1 MNPEV
6 NLEVNLDMNLDRRR
20 FLALAGAVIAMPRL
34 AFAETYPARPIH
46 MVVGFAAGGGADIMA
61 RLVGQPLGERLGQQ
75 IVVDNRP
82 GAGTNIATELVV
94 KAPADGY
101 TLLLVNSPAAI
112 NTTLYD
118 NLSFDFI
125 RDIAP
130 VASIGRVPL
139 VMVVNP
145 ALPVHTVPEFIA
157 YAKAN
162 PGKVNMGSGGNG
174 APDHMSGE
182 LFKAMAGVPMLHVP
196 YRGVAPATADL
207 LGGQIQVIFATM
219 PAVISL
225 IRSGKLRA
233 LAVTTAT
240 RSDQLP
246 DVPTIAEFVPGYEAS
261 QWYGIGAPKGTPADV
276 IEKLNRET
284 NVVLAD
290 AKLTPKLA
298 ELGASVLSGSPAD
311 FGKLIVDETAKWAKV
326 VKLSGAKPD

>member
-1 MNPEV
+1 MHMK
-6 NLEVNLDMNLDRRR
+6 LIRRR
-20 FLALAGAVIAMPRL
+20 FLQLAGAAVAAP
-34 AFAETYPARPIH
+34 AVTAWAQTYPTRPIH

-61 RLVGQPLGERLGQQ
+61 RLIGQALGERLGQQ
-75 IVVDNRP
+75 IIVDNRP
-82 GAGTNIATELVV
+82 GAGTNIGTEVVV
-94 KAPADGY
+94 KAAPDGY

-145 ALPVHTVPEFIA
+145 SLPAKTISEFIT

-182 LFKAMAGVPMLHVP
+182 LFKALAGVGILHVP
-196 YRGVAPATADL
+196 YRGVAPAITDL
-207 LGGQIQVIFATM
+207 LGGQVQVIFGTM
-219 PAVISL
+219 PAVIEF
-225 IRSGKLRA
+225 IKAGKLRA
-233 LAVTTAT
+233 LGVTTAT

-246 DVPTIAEFVPGYEAS
+246 DVPPIGDFVPGYEAS

-276 IEKLNRET
+276 IERLNKET
-284 NVVLAD
+284 NAVLAD
-290 AKLTPKLA
+290 PKIKARLA
-298 ELGASVLSGSPAD
+298 ELGASVLTGSPAD

-326 VKLSGAKPD
+326 VKISGVKAD

>member
-1 MNPEV
+1 MHLV
-6 NLEVNLDMNLDRRR
+6 RRR
-20 FLALAGAVIAMPRL
+20 FLALAGAAMAAPAV
-34 AFAETYPARPIH
+34 AFAQAYPTRPVH

-61 RLVGQPLGERLGQQ
+61 RLIGQALSERLGQQ

-82 GAGTNIATELVV
+82 GAGTNIATEVV
-94 KAPADGY
+94 AKAAPDGY
-101 TLLLVNSPAAI
+101 TLLLANSPNAI
-112 NTTLYD
+112 NATLYD
-118 NLSFDFI
+118 NLSFDFV

-145 ALPVHTVPEFIA
+145 ALPAKTIPEFIA

-182 LFKAMAGVPMLHVP
+182 LFKAMAGVGILHVP
-196 YRGVAPATADL
+196 YRGVAPAIADL
-207 LGGQIQVIFATM
+207 LGGQVQVIFGTM
-219 PAVISL
+219 PAVIAL
-225 IRSGKLRA
+225 IKSGKLRA
-233 LAVTTAT
+233 LGVTTAM

-246 DVPTIAEFVPGYEAS
+246 DVPSIGEFVPGYEAS

-276 IEKLNRET
+276 IERLNRET
-284 NVVLAD
+284 NAVLAD
-290 AKLTPKLA
+290 PKMQARLA

-326 VKLSGAKPD
+326 VKISGAKPD

>member
-1 MNPEV
+1 MA
-6 NLEVNLDMNLDRRR
+6 MNLVRRR
-20 FLALAGAVIAMPRL
+20 FLQLAGAAIAAPAVSRV
-34 AFAETYPARPIH
+34 AWSQTYPSRPMH
-46 MVVGFAAGGGADIMA
+46 MVVGFAAGGGADIIA
-61 RLVGQPLGERLGQQ
+61 RLIGQALSERLGQQ

-94 KAPADGY
+94 KAAPDGY
-101 TLLLVNSPAAI
+101 TLLLANSPNSI

-118 NLSFDFI
+118 NLSFDFT
-125 RDIAP
+125 RDIVP

-145 ALPVHTVPEFIA
+145 SLPAKTVPEFIA

-182 LFKAMAGVPMLHVP
+182 LFKAMAGVGILHVP
-196 YRGVAPATADL
+196 YRGVAPAISDL
-207 LGGQIQVIFATM
+207 LGGQVQVIFGTM
-219 PAVISL
+219 PAVIAL
-225 IRSGKLRA
+225 VKAGKLRA
-233 LAVTTAT
+233 LGVTTAT
-240 RSDQLP
+240 RSDELP
-246 DVPTIAEFVPGYEAS
+246 DVPSIGELVPGYEAS
-261 QWYGIGAPKGTPADV
+261 QWYGIGAPKSTPAEV
-276 IEKLNRET
+276 IERLNRET
-284 NVVLAD
+284 NAVLAD
-290 AKLTPKLA
+290 PKMKARLA

>member
-1 MNPEV
+1 
-6 NLEVNLDMNLDRRR
+6 MNLLRRQ
-20 FLALAGAVIAMPRL
+20 FLYLAGAAAAAPTL
-34 AFAETYPARPIH
+34 AFGETYPSRPIH

-61 RLVGQPLGERLGQQ
+61 RLIGQPLGALLGQQ

-82 GAGTNIATELVV
+82 GAGTNIATEVVV
-94 KAPADGY
+94 KAAPDGY
-101 TLLLVNSPAAI
+101 TLLLANSPNTI

-118 NLSFDFI
+118 NLSFDFS
-125 RDIAP
+125 RDTVP

-145 ALPVHTVPEFIA
+145 SLPVKTVPEFIA

-182 LFKAMAGVPMLHVP
+182 LFKAMAGVPIQHVP
-196 YRGVAPATADL
+196 YRGVAPAIADL
-207 LGGQIQVIFATM
+207 LGGQNQVIFGTM

-225 IRSGKLRA
+225 IKAGKLRA

-261 QWYGIGAPKGTPADV
+261 QWYGIVAPKGTPTEV
-276 IEKLNRET
+276 IAKLNHDA

-290 AKLTPKLA
+290 PALKPKLA
-298 ELGASVLSGSPAD
+298 ELGASVVSGTPAE
-311 FGKLIVDETAKWAKV
+311 FGKLIADETAKWAKV
-326 VKLSGAKPD
+326 VKISGAKAE

>member
-1 MNPEV
+1 MK
-6 NLEVNLDMNLDRRR
+6 LIRRR
-20 FLALAGAVIAMPRL
+20 FLQLAGAAIAAPGV
-34 AFAETYPARPIH
+34 AWSQTYPSRPMH
-46 MVVGFAAGGGADIMA
+46 MVVGFAAGGGADIIA
-61 RLVGQPLGERLGQQ
+61 RLLGQSLSERLGQQ

-82 GAGTNIATELVV
+82 GAGTNIGTEVVV
-94 KAPADGY
+94 KAAPDGY

-145 ALPVHTVPEFIA
+145 SLPAKTVPEFIA

-182 LFKAMAGVPMLHVP
+182 LFKALAGVGILHVP
-196 YRGVAPATADL
+196 YRGVAPAITDL
-207 LGGQIQVIFATM
+207 LGGQVQVIFGTM
-219 PAVISL
+219 PAVIEFVKAS
-225 IRSGKLRA
+225 KLRA
-233 LAVTTAT
+233 LGVTTAT
-240 RSDQLP
+240 RSEALP
-246 DVPTIAEFVPGYEAS
+246 DVPSLAEFVPGYEAS
-261 QWYGIGAPKGTPADV
+261 QWYGIGAPKSTPGEV
-276 IEKLNRET
+276 IERLNKET
-284 NVVLAD
+284 NAVLAD
-290 AKLTPKLA
+290 PKIKARLA

-311 FGKLIVDETAKWAKV
+311 FGKLIVDETAKWEKV
-326 VKLSGAKPD
+326 VKISGAKPD

>member
-1 MNPEV
+1 MAMK
-6 NLEVNLDMNLDRRR
+6 LIRRR
-20 FLALAGAVIAMPRL
+20 FLYLAGAAIAAPAAARV
-34 AFAETYPARPIH
+34 AWSQTYPTRPMH
-46 MVVGFAAGGGADIMA
+46 MVVGFAAGGGADIIA
-61 RLVGQPLGERLGQQ
+61 RLIGQSLSERLGQQ

-82 GAGTNIATELVV
+82 GAGTNIGTEVVV
-94 KAPADGY
+94 KAAPDGY

-145 ALPVHTVPEFIA
+145 SSPAKTVPEFIA

-182 LFKAMAGVPMLHVP
+182 LFKAMAGVGILHVP
-196 YRGVAPATADL
+196 YRGVAPAITDL
-207 LGGQIQVIFATM
+207 LGGQVQVIFGTM
-219 PAVISL
+219 PAVIEF
-225 IRSGKLRA
+225 IKSGRLRA
-233 LAVTTAT
+233 LAVTTAA
-240 RSDQLP
+240 RSEALP
-246 DVPTIAEFVPGYEAS
+246 DVPTIGEFVPGYEAS
-261 QWYGIGAPKGTPADV
+261 QWYGIGAPKSTPAEV
-276 IEKLNRET
+276 IARLNKET
-284 NVVLAD
+284 NAVLAD
-290 AKLTPKLA
+290 PKIKARLA

-311 FGKLIVDETAKWAKV
+311 FGKLIADETAKWAKV
-326 VKLSGAKPD
+326 VKISGAKPD

>member
-1 MNPEV
+1 MAMNHV
-6 NLEVNLDMNLDRRR
+6 RRR
-20 FLALAGAVIAMPRL
+20 FLYLAGAAIAAP
-34 AFAETYPARPIH
+34 AAAWSQTYPARPLH
-46 MVVGFAAGGGADIMA
+46 MVVGFAAGGGADIIA
-61 RLVGQPLGERLGQQ
+61 RLIGQSLSERLGQQ

-82 GAGTNIATELVV
+82 GAGTNIATEVVV
-94 KAPADGY
+94 KAAPDGY
-101 TLLLVNSPAAI
+101 TLLLANSPNAI

-125 RDIAP
+125 RDVAP

-145 ALPVHTVPEFIA
+145 ALPAKTVAEFIA

-182 LFKAMAGVPMLHVP
+182 LFKAMAGIGILHVP
-196 YRGVAPATADL
+196 YRGVAPAIADL
-207 LGGQIQVIFATM
+207 LGGQVQVIFGTM
-219 PAVISL
+219 PAVIAF
-225 IRSGKLRA
+225 IKSGKLRA

-240 RSDQLP
+240 RSDELP

-261 QWYGIGAPKGTPADV
+261 QWYGIGAPRNTPAAV
-276 IEKLNRET
+276 IERLNRET
-284 NVVLAD
+284 NAVLAEPGMK
-290 AKLTPKLA
+290 ARLA

-311 FGKLIVDETAKWAKV
+311 FGKLIVEETAKWAKV

>member
-1 MNPEV
+1 MPCQISLLRGHA
-6 NLEVNLDMNLDRRR
+6 NLRSENRRPPMNLIRRR
-20 FLALAGAVIAMPRL
+20 FLYLAGAAMAAPAV
-34 AFAETYPARPIH
+34 AFAQSYPARPVH

-61 RLVGQPLGERLGQQ
+61 RLIGQALGERLGQQ

-82 GAGTNIATELVV
+82 GAGTNIGTEAVV
-94 KAPADGY
+94 KAPPDGY

-145 ALPVHTVPEFIA
+145 SLPAKTIPEFIA

-182 LFKAMAGVPMLHVP
+182 LFKALAGVGILHVP
-196 YRGVAPATADL
+196 YRGVAPAITDL
-207 LGGQIQVIFATM
+207 LGGQVQVIFGTM
-219 PAVISL
+219 PAVIEF
-225 IRSGKLRA
+225 IKAGKLRA
-233 LAVTTAT
+233 LGVTTAT
-240 RSDQLP
+240 RSSELP
-246 DVPTIAEFVPGYEAS
+246 DVPAIAEFVPGY
-261 QWYGIGAPKGTPADV
+261 
-276 IEKLNRET
+276 
-284 NVVLAD
+284 
-290 AKLTPKLA
+290 
-298 ELGASVLSGSPAD
+298 
-311 FGKLIVDETAKWAKV
+311 
-326 VKLSGAKPD
+326 

>member
-1 MNPEV
+1 
-6 NLEVNLDMNLDRRR
+6 MNLIRRR
-20 FLALAGAVIAMPRL
+20 FLQLTGAAMAAPALSRVAWSQA
-34 AFAETYPARPIH
+34 YPTRPMH
-46 MVVGFAAGGGADIMA
+46 MVVGFAAGGGADIIA
-61 RLVGQPLGERLGQQ
+61 RLIGQSLGERLGQQ
-75 IVVDNRP
+75 IIVDNRP
-82 GAGTNIATELVV
+82 GAGTNIGTEVVV
-94 KAPADGY
+94 KAPPDGY

-145 ALPVHTVPEFIA
+145 SLPAKTIPEFIA

-182 LFKAMAGVPMLHVP
+182 LFKALAGVGILHVP
-196 YRGVAPATADL
+196 YRGVAPALTDL
-207 LGGQIQVIFATM
+207 LGGQVQVIFGTM
-219 PAVISL
+219 PAVIEL
-225 IRSGKLRA
+225 IKAGKLRA
-233 LAVTTAT
+233 LGVTTAT
-240 RSDQLP
+240 RSNELP

-261 QWYGIGAPKGTPADV
+261 QWYGIGAPKSTPADV
-276 IEKLNRET
+276 IERLNRET
-284 NVVLAD
+284 NAVLAD
-290 AKLTPKLA
+290 PKIKTRLA
-298 ELGASVLSGSPAD
+298 ELGASVLTGSPAD

-326 VKLSGAKPD
+326 VKISGVKPD

>member
-1 MNPEV
+1 MR
-6 NLEVNLDMNLDRRR
+6 MNLIRRR
-20 FLALAGAVIAMPRL
+20 FLQLTGAAMAAPALSRVAWSQA
-34 AFAETYPARPIH
+34 YPTRPMH
-46 MVVGFAAGGGADIMA
+46 MVVGFAAGGGADIIA
-61 RLVGQPLGERLGQQ
+61 RLIGQSLGERLGQQ
-75 IVVDNRP
+75 IIVDNRP
-82 GAGTNIATELVV
+82 GAGTNIGTEVVV
-94 KAPADGY
+94 KAPPDGY

-145 ALPVHTVPEFIA
+145 SLPAKTIPEFIA

-182 LFKAMAGVPMLHVP
+182 LFKALAGVGILHVP
-196 YRGVAPATADL
+196 YRGVAPALTDL
-207 LGGQIQVIFATM
+207 LGGQVQVIFGTM
-219 PAVISL
+219 PAVIEL
-225 IRSGKLRA
+225 IKAGKLRA
-233 LAVTTAT
+233 LGVTTAT
-240 RSDQLP
+240 RSNELP

-261 QWYGIGAPKGTPADV
+261 QWYGIGAPKSTPADV
-276 IEKLNRET
+276 IERLNRET
-284 NVVLAD
+284 NAVLAD
-290 AKLTPKLA
+290 PKIKTRLA
-298 ELGASVLSGSPAD
+298 ELGASVLTGSPAD

-326 VKLSGAKPD
+326 VKISGVKPD